1 MYRTLKTLGEKLPA
15 ETVLYPGHDYG
26 PTKTASLDEQLAQ
39 NPYFQHETLESFV
52 NHRMEGKTP
61 GSSLPTPPAWSPPN

>member
-1 MYRTLKTLGEKLPA
+1 
-15 ETVLYPGHDYG
+15 VLYPGHDYG
-26 PTKTASLDEQLAQ
+26 PTLTASLDELLAQ